1 MQNIASGYPQPPP
14 APQPD
19 FAALGRAA
27 SSRKVAA
34 PHRKAG
40 AAAAAAHSHPAPAAA
55 AAAGYSRSPMAQ
67 ARRLCTSEDC
77 PMAAMLEAM
86 PNLCELEPPKS
97 EQREPTADDRILLQR
112 YEAVRPYADSVW
124 GPASWTALEADIL
137 SLPER
142 LDAHEFCLFK
152 IYLALRARYLS
163 CSACA
168 LHFEKAIK
176 AMPND
181 AVHRTRAGLLKWLC
195 DVHND
200 VNRRKQREPLSQDA
214 VLEALNAKAAVKAGA
229 HASFGS
235 ASGARP
241 YSPGT
246 AAGAAAAA
254 KCGCGA
260 RSLEGLGDDNSPAS
274 AAAALALPAAPSS
287 VLVPAAVLAG
297 ILLLAALASAARM
310 LWWSRRSSRPRS
322 RPSPRG

>member
-1 MQNIASGYPQPPP
+1 MQRPPGTPQ
-14 APQPD
+14 AGFAAYPD
-19 FAALGRAA
+19 FSGLARVAASRRAA
-27 SSRKVAA
+27 ASQRDGPVGV
-34 PHRKAG
+34 KAGGIPAGSPQQLRSG
-40 AAAAAAHSHPAPAAA
+40 AAAAAASMPAAA
-55 AAAGYSRSPMAQ
+55 KRSPMAQ

-97 EQREPTADDRILLQR
+97 EQHEPTADERILLQR
-112 YEAVRPYADSVW
+112 YEAVRPYADTVW
-124 GPASWTALEADIL
+124 GPASWTALEGDIL

-142 LDAHEFCLFK
+142 LDAHEFCMFK

-195 DVHND
+195 AVHND
-200 VNRRKQREPLSQDA
+200 VNRRKQREPLSEDA
-214 VLEALNAKAAVKAGA
+214 ILEALNAKAAVKPGEPM
-229 HASFGS
+229 HS
-235 ASGARP
+235 A
-241 YSPGT
+241 
-246 AAGAAAAA
+246 AAGAAA

-260 RSLEGLGDDNSPAS
+260 RSVDGLATASPAAASIAAS
-274 AAAALALPAAPSS
+274 ASGPS

-310 LWWSRRSSRPRS
+310 LWWSRDRKPSR
-322 RPSPRG
+322 RG